1 MSDQAAQ
8 ISEIP
13 SASDAPRFG
22 PFTSAVSA
30 TAMVALIVVM
40 SVVIFFG

>member
-1 MSDQAAQ
+1 MSDQAVRM
-8 ISEIP
+8 SEIP
-13 SASDAPRFG
+13 EASNARRFG

>member
-1 MSDQAAQ
+1 MSDQAVRM
-8 ISEIP
+8 SEITE
-13 SASDAPRFG
+13 APNTRSFG

>member
-1 MSDQAAQ
+1 MSDQTVR
-8 ISEIP
+8 IDEIP
-13 SASDAPRFG
+13 ETANARSFG